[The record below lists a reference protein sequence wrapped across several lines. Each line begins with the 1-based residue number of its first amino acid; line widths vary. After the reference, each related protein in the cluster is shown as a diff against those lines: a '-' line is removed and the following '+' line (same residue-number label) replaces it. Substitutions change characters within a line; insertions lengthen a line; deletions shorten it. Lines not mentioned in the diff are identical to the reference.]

1 MDESK
6 SEEEERQLLK
16 VLGLAGTWDILH
28 FLFENGTGTY
38 LDLSQSINTHTLNMR
53 LNALIEY
60 NMIVHH
66 RVRNPKREW
75 YEITEKGKEIFGLL
89 LKILEV
95 KD

>member
-6 SEEEERQLLK
+6 SEEARQLLR

-28 FLFENGTGTY
+28 FLFENGAGTY
-38 LDLSQSINTHTLNMR
+38 LDFRQSINTHTLNMR

-60 NMIVHH
+60 HLISHH
-66 RVRNPKREW
+66 QVRNPRREW
-75 YEITEKGKEIFGLL
+75 YEITEKGREIFGLL